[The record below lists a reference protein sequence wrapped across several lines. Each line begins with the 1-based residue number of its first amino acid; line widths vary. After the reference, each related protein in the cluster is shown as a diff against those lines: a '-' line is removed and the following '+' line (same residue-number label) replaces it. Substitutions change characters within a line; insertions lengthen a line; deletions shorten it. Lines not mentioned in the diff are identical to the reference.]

1 MENGKSESTRVSR
14 PDGCHRKRPGYCS
27 RPFADIAHG
36 IDLIPE
42 LESFGHTGYI
52 TRSPAYAHLLDSEPQ
67 GSSEFTGVI
76 PVSSETL
83 QLFDKLYREVAKIFS
98 SAYLHGGC
106 DEVNWRGS
114 RRSRKA
120 LQAKTRAQIWAT
132 YSNSLDGMSRGLGK
146 TFIVWGDFVLHKEP
160 EILGQLNK
168 SIVIMD
174 WNYRDDNSAPASQG
188 VREDRCQRISRNRC
202 ACLGE
207 LQVGS
212 ANWH

>member
-1 MENGKSESTRVSR
+1 
-14 PDGCHRKRPGYCS
+14 
-27 RPFADIAHG
+27 
-36 IDLIPE
+36 
-42 LESFGHTGYI
+42 
-52 TRSPAYAHLLDSEPQ
+52 
-67 GSSEFTGVI
+67 
-76 PVSSETL
+76 
-83 QLFDKLYREVAKIFS
+83 
-98 SAYLHGGC
+98 
-106 DEVNWRGS
+106 
-114 RRSRKA
+114 
-120 LQAKTRAQIWAT
+120 
-132 YSNSLDGMSRGLGK
+132 MSRGLGK